1 MTTPEVPFT
10 IDADIELGEAAEP
23 WLRTGCADVVI
34 RRGAVPASLSE
45 VEHRG
50 RFWSA
55 AQGRF
60 LVNLPKGLRILVEG
74 GERVRYEAP
83 GLAAD
88 EVQPFL
94 QGSAWAA
101 LACQRGLLC
110 LHASAVV
117 CADGVHAF
125 TGASEAGKSTLAGA
139 LSMRGYPFF
148 SDDVLTLAP
157 RRFGEEARCYSHQ
170 DMKLHLDAV
179 ALLGARIQ
187 RPVYRRQAEDGKV
200 YAVPRQ
206 RWLRASASLKGL
218 YVLEREQR
226 CRAIERGL
234 CAVERLSG
242 GHALNALFRTVFRP
256 KIAAVILG
264 RGRLFQRLA
273 ALQPQVGVFRLH
285 RPFTQEWFDR
295 GVDCIA
301 EALPAPPLP
310 AVDCA

>member
-1 MTTPEVPFT
+1 MTAPEVPFT
-10 IDADIELGEAAEP
+10 VDADLDLDEAAAP
-23 WLRTGCADVVI
+23 WLRPGRADVVI
-34 RRGAVPASLSE
+34 RRGAVPESLPE
-45 VEHRG
+45 VEHGG

-60 LVNLPKGLRILVEG
+60 LVKAPHGLRILVEG

-88 EVQPFL
+88 EVRPFL

-125 TGASEAGKSTLAGA
+125 TGASRDGKSTLAGA

-157 RRFGEEARCYSHQ
+157 LRFGDEVRCCSHQ
-170 DMKLHLDAV
+170 DMKLRPDAM

-187 RPVYRRQAEDGKV
+187 RPVDREAGDGKA
-200 YAVPRQ
+200 YALPRQ
-206 RWLRASASLKGL
+206 RWPHVSASLKAL
-218 YVLEREQR
+218 YVLKREQR
-226 CRAIERGL
+226 PALEQGPCT
-234 CAVERLSG
+234 VERLSG
-242 GHALNALFRTVFRP
+242 VQALNALLRTVFRP
-256 KIAAVILG
+256 KFAVAILG
-264 RGRLFQRLA
+264 RGRLFQQLA
-273 ALQPQVGVFRLH
+273 ALQPQIGVFRFY
-285 RPFTQEWFDR
+285 RPFAHEWFDR
-295 GVDCIA
+295 GVAHMA
-301 EALPAPPLP
+301 EALPAGPLP
-310 AVDCA
+310 ALDCG